1 MRSRSVCSFY
11 YHSEW
16 ILHYE
21 LRMPYLYRSLK
32 VIWKI
37 ILIHVFVTHS
47 TCVTSDIHFTII
59 NSVLRALVYYVL
71 IGTSSIKFRF
81 LTYVLTGTISQLNKF
96 GCIVRKVRSI
106 DMIMILN
113 ICLHSASFY
122 DYILV

>member
-1 MRSRSVCSFY
+1 
-11 YHSEW
+11 
-16 ILHYE
+16 
-21 LRMPYLYRSLK
+21 MPYLYRSLK

-59 NSVLRALVYYVL
+59 NSVLRAPVYYV
-71 IGTSSIKFRF
+71 F

-96 GCIVRKVRSI
+96 GYIVRKVRST

-113 ICLHSASFY
+113 NCLHSASFY